1 MAYFPAPGANKSV
14 KIIYLNCS
22 GILKLSEETIYLLIF
37 ENIRILIQSYK
48 RINLLQKETDINEL
62 KPYEPFSQLT
72 SSCKTR
78 IRFREGPLEK

>member
-62 KPYEPFSQLT
+62 KPYEPFSPPP
-72 SSCKTR
+72 SSWKTR
-78 IRFREGPLEK
+78 IRFRDGP